1 MRIPVVPLFAASVW
15 IVLVRPALADSG
27 PDLKTQNIE
36 LKKELAAM
44 RAEIAQM
51 RGRLDAIDARMSGAV
66 KPPAEA
72 AASPSPSP
80 APSPGVASNPP
91 PGVTPPGAPMAEN
104 APPGVTVGNAIK
116 SLGPGPMSG
125 PTSLAP
131 GYRNPNPPAQGVIV
145 PGLEGVPKVFIPDIG
160 AVGDFTL
167 RQSDIRKG
175 DARYNPGDDKFVVR
189 DTQVILF
196 APIDPYTNAQISLD
210 KAANGA
216 FDIEEAFLVFNK
228 LPYDLTLR
236 AGQFR
241 PRFGLINQ
249 LDTFQLPM
257 VNRPQTL
264 SNYLGDDGFVE
275 PGVNL
280 TTYVPNPWDLD
291 LKADMNMLS
300 GVNATSFDHR
310 GGQNYDFAYIGTLA
324 YSRELFGTGA
334 LTAGASFAGGPGRG
348 GAAYM
353 EDPFIQLQY
362 APSQRHILTW
372 SVESLLAERTGV
384 GDQGIKRGL
393 YTLLD
398 YNFWLRWHTGLLL
411 DVADVPNVAR
421 GTEFGVSP
429 ILTYF
434 VSDNTRLRLQYT
446 HTTASRAANGPERAS
461 NALFLQATFSLGNLK
476 PLD

>member
-1 MRIPVVPLFAASVW
+1 
-15 IVLVRPALADSG
+15 
-27 PDLKTQNIE
+27 
-36 LKKELAAM
+36 
-44 RAEIAQM
+44 
-51 RGRLDAIDARMSGAV
+51 
-66 KPPAEA
+66 
-72 AASPSPSP
+72 
-80 APSPGVASNPP
+80 
-91 PGVTPPGAPMAEN
+91 
-104 APPGVTVGNAIK
+104 

-300 GVNATSFDHR
+300 GVNARSFDHR